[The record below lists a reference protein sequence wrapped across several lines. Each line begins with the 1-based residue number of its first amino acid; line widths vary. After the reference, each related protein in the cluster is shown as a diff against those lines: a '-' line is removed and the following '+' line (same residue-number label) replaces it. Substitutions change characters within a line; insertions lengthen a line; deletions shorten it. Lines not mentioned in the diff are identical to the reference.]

1 MVLVGQ
7 ALEIDDALD
16 QSIGAALDRMRPG
29 EPSFT
34 TQALAREHF
43 KTVHRI
49 DPEIFDAIWTSH
61 EVEEQMSRS
70 MNTYREIWLSSV
82 TRAKRGRMANPQ
94 ALPPVFLV
102 NGRHVVASFNV
113 KRQKHTFRLAN
124 EFIARELAPGPAKSH
139 GAEDERWRTLYEE
152 LRFVQ
157 LRDIAYDNVVTPETG
172 SIIEIDPPLS
182 TAAGRDAVEIEWFFT
197 YLHRGHNAGNTTA
210 WLTERLENLLVQW
223 IDTVPKAH
231 FARLRGRFT
240 PVTAIPGHP
249 GTSPE
254 QARMLQELVLGHGY
268 TTGTKPGEHR
278 PTHLSFPIHQAVRRA
293 LSFQAPPEFLDE
305 RKEVKYL
312 LQGARPLHRGLPE
325 NREKRHPIPPG
336 KHGQRASGNA
346 H

>member
-1 MVLVGQ
+1 M
-7 ALEIDDALD
+7 
-16 QSIGAALDRMRPG
+16 
-29 EPSFT
+29 
-34 TQALAREHF
+34 
-43 KTVHRI
+43 
-49 DPEIFDAIWTSH
+49 
-61 EVEEQMSRS
+61 
-70 MNTYREIWLSSV
+70 
-82 TRAKRGRMANPQ
+82 
-94 ALPPVFLV
+94 FLV

-293 LSFQAPPEFLDE
+293 LSFQAPPEILDG
-305 RKEVKYL
+305 RKEVKRL
-312 LQGARPLHRGLPE
+312 LQRADLYTADYRKTARSDMQSLRANTANARLATLIERAERIAPGAFRAPAY
-325 NREKRHPIPPG
+325 PIILIDG
-336 KHGQRASGNA
+336 RYLITGANSGGYTNAARLANHVIGQRLAIRGG
-346 H
+346 